1 MQNQL
6 KKLIKSRKIKIGELA
21 DKLGCN
27 RSTLSCFLNNK
38 GTVNS
43 SLLFKLLDLLDVKLC
58 IVVS

>member
-21 DKLGCN
+21 DQLGCH

-38 GTVNS
+38 GTINS
-43 SLLFKLLDLLDVKLC
+43 GLLFKLLDILQIKLC
-58 IVVS
+58 LVLN